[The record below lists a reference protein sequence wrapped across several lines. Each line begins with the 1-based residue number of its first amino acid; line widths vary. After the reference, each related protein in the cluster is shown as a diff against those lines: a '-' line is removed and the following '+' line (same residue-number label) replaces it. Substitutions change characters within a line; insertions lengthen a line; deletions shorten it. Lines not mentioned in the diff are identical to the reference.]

1 MSLVTPD
8 FGLLF
13 WMVLIFGVV
22 FFLLAKFGFPII
34 TGMVEKRNDAIEKSL
49 KDAREIEQ
57 KMTRIN
63 EECREMME
71 QTRKEQ
77 NTLLTEA
84 TETRKQIIEQARQ
97 DARDEAQKI
106 VADARIQIAAEKES
120 ALRDVRKEVSL
131 LSVAIAEK
139 ILRRELSGDKALE
152 DYVSTLLD
160 EAESVSITPPK
171 DPE

>member
-1 MSLVTPD
+1 MSLITPD

-22 FFLLAKFGFPII
+22 FFILAKAGFPII
-34 TGMVEKRNDAIEKSL
+34 TGMVDKRSEAIEKSL
-49 KDAREIEQ
+49 KDAREIEE

-63 EECREMME
+63 EESREIMD
-71 QTRKEQ
+71 QARREQ
-77 NTLLTEA
+77 NALIAEA
-84 TETRKQIIEQARQ
+84 TETKKHIIEQAREQ
-97 DARDEAQKI
+97 AREEAQKI
-106 VADARIQIAAEKES
+106 VSDARIQISAEKES

-139 ILRRELSGDKALE
+139 ILRRELSSDKDLQ

-160 EAESVSITPPK
+160 EAEDVAPPEK
-171 DPE
+171 

>member
-1 MSLVTPD
+1 MSLITPD

-22 FFLLAKFGFPII
+22 FFILAKAGFPII
-34 TGMVEKRNDAIEKSL
+34 TGMVDKRSEAIGKSL
-49 KDAREIEQ
+49 KDAREIEE

-63 EECREMME
+63 EESREIMDQARRE
-71 QTRKEQ
+71 R
-77 NTLLTEA
+77 NALIAEA
-84 TETRKQIIEQARQ
+84 TETKKQIIEQAKYQ
-97 DARDEAQKI
+97 AREEAQKI
-106 VADARIQIAAEKES
+106 VSDARLQISAEKES

-152 DYVSTLLD
+152 EYVSTLLD
-160 EAESVSITPPK
+160 EAEDVAPPK
-171 DPE
+171 E

>member
-1 MSLVTPD
+1 MSLITPD

-22 FFLLAKFGFPII
+22 FFILAKAGFPII
-34 TGMVEKRNDAIEKSL
+34 TGMVDKRSEAIEKSL
-49 KDAREIEQ
+49 KDAREIEE

-63 EECREMME
+63 EESREIMDQARRE
-71 QTRKEQ
+71 R
-77 NTLLTEA
+77 NALIAEA
-84 TETRKQIIEQARQ
+84 TETKKQIIEQAKDQ
-97 DARDEAQKI
+97 AREEAQKI
-106 VADARIQIAAEKES
+106 VSDARLQISAEKES

-152 DYVSTLLD
+152 EYVSTLLD
-160 EAESVSITPPK
+160 EAEDVAPPEK
-171 DPE
+171 

>member
-1 MSLVTPD
+1 MSLITPD

-22 FFLLAKFGFPII
+22 FFILAKAGFPII
-34 TGMVEKRNDAIEKSL
+34 TGMVDKRSEAIEKSL
-49 KDAREIEQ
+49 KDAREIEE

-63 EECREMME
+63 EESREIMDQARRE
-71 QTRKEQ
+71 RSA
-77 NTLLTEA
+77 LIAEA
-84 TETRKQIIEQARQ
+84 TETKKHIIEQAKEQ
-97 DARDEAQKI
+97 AREEAQKI
-106 VADARIQIAAEKES
+106 VSDARIQISAEKES

-152 DYVSTLLD
+152 EYVSTLLD
-160 EAESVSITPPK
+160 ETEEVTPPEK
-171 DPE
+171 

>member
-1 MSLVTPD
+1 MSLITPD

-22 FFLLAKFGFPII
+22 FFILAKVGFPII
-34 TGMVEKRNDAIEKSL
+34 TGMVDKRGEAIEKSL
-49 KDAREIEQ
+49 KDAREIEE

-63 EECREMME
+63 EESREIMDQARRE
-71 QTRKEQ
+71 CSA
-77 NTLLTEA
+77 LIAEA
-84 TETRKQIIEQARQ
+84 TETKKHIIEQAKEQ
-97 DARDEAQKI
+97 AREEAQKI
-106 VADARIQIAAEKES
+106 VSDARIQISAEKES

-152 DYVSTLLD
+152 EYVSTLLD
-160 EAESVSITPPK
+160 ETEEVTPPEK
-171 DPE
+171 

>member
-1 MSLVTPD
+1 MSLITPD

-22 FFLLAKFGFPII
+22 FFILAKAGFPII
-34 TGMVEKRNDAIEKSL
+34 TGMVDKRSEAIGKSL
-49 KDAREIEQ
+49 KDAREIEE

-63 EECREMME
+63 EESREIMDQARRE
-71 QTRKEQ
+71 R
-77 NTLLTEA
+77 NALIAEA
-84 TETRKQIIEQARQ
+84 TETKKQIIEQARGQ
-97 DARDEAQKI
+97 AREEAQKI
-106 VADARIQIAAEKES
+106 VSDARIQISAEKES

-152 DYVSTLLD
+152 EYVSTLLD
-160 EAESVSITPPK
+160 EAEDVAPPEK
-171 DPE
+171 

>member
-1 MSLVTPD
+1 MSLITPD

-22 FFLLAKFGFPII
+22 FFILAKAGFPII
-34 TGMVEKRNDAIEKSL
+34 TGMVDKRSEAIEKSL
-49 KDAREIEQ
+49 KDAREIEE

-63 EECREMME
+63 EESREIMDQARRE
-71 QTRKEQ
+71 R
-77 NTLLTEA
+77 NALIAEA
-84 TETRKQIIEQARQ
+84 TETKKQIIEQAKDQ
-97 DARDEAQKI
+97 AREEAQKI
-106 VADARIQIAAEKES
+106 VSDARLQISAEKES

-152 DYVSTLLD
+152 EYVSTLLD
-160 EAESVSITPPK
+160 EAEDVAPPK
-171 DPE
+171 E

>member
-1 MSLVTPD
+1 MSLITPD

-22 FFLLAKFGFPII
+22 FFILAKVGFPII
-34 TGMVEKRNDAIEKSL
+34 TGMVDKRSEAIGKSL
-49 KDAREIEQ
+49 KDARDIEE

-63 EECREMME
+63 EESREIME
-71 QTRKEQ
+71 QARREQ
-77 NTLLTEA
+77 NALIAEA
-84 TETRKQIIEQARQ
+84 TETKKQIIEQAKAQ
-97 DARDEAQKI
+97 AREEAQKI
-106 VADARIQIAAEKES
+106 VSDARVQISAEKES

-152 DYVSTLLD
+152 EYVSTLLD
-160 EAESVSITPPK
+160 EAKDVTPPEK
-171 DPE
+171 

>member
-1 MSLVTPD
+1 MSLITPD

-22 FFLLAKFGFPII
+22 FYILAKAGFPII
-34 TGMVEKRNDAIEKSL
+34 TGMVDKRSEAIEKSL
-49 KDAREIEQ
+49 KDAREIEE

-63 EECREMME
+63 EESREIMDQARRE
-71 QTRKEQ
+71 R
-77 NTLLTEA
+77 NALIAEA
-84 TETRKQIIEQARQ
+84 TETKKQIIEQAKDQ
-97 DARDEAQKI
+97 AREEAQKI
-106 VADARIQIAAEKES
+106 VSDARLQISAEKES

-152 DYVSTLLD
+152 EYVSTLLD
-160 EAESVSITPPK
+160 EAEDVAPPEK
-171 DPE
+171 